1 MPELSKTSDRMLFS
15 SLNTISQ
22 DRKQHLLSLYSL
34 AVSSHQNCIQESEPP
49 ECTATLIYL
58 SKHTQKKRI
67 WQGEFGRSKMKVVR
81 LIVTNARQ
89 LFSKGLEP
97 RGLPLPLPLV
107 PITDTQTAQ
116 REGG

>member
-1 MPELSKTSDRMLFS
+1 MR
-15 SLNTISQ
+15 
-22 DRKQHLLSLYSL
+22 
-34 AVSSHQNCIQESEPP
+34 
-49 ECTATLIYL
+49 
-58 SKHTQKKRI
+58 
-67 WQGEFGRSKMKVVR
+67 VVR

-107 PITDTQTAQ
+107 PITATQTAQ